1 MIFDNKPISAITD
14 EELINLIDNQ
24 EEDLQVDFKQK
35 DYHKDPK
42 DSEKHKFEICK
53 DVTAMAN
60 ASGGYIIIG
69 IREEKEVAK
78 EFFNV
83 DEAASIVK
91 RINDTCL
98 HYIQPRIP
106 GLKVQEYRLKWENK
120 DIDLV
125 IIYIPTN
132 EMRPHGF
139 TWKNTNN
146 FVKRYNHTIR
156 DYPTEEMLKDYSQR
170 SQTKPEES
178 IISRIDQLETTL
190 TPVIRSARR
199 ERINS
204 ITREDNAL
212 DVDNYEELVHIMNL
226 RFEEVISDQ
235 PYYRIFALPKELNP
249 DAVSTEDQ
257 RIRDILY
264 DPPNR
269 RRSGFGVTGLW
280 EQEMSQTRE
289 GISGRNITGGEIT
302 LLNDGYF
309 EVRCPINIQ
318 FQRGWGDPQFA
329 IPDSVKWLYPYVVI
343 EFPVSFLRLVKSI
356 YEVSGIESEVFI
368 QQNYH
373 NIAGYALPEGAPT
386 YSMFGVFLDERGVY
400 EGMSPIH
407 SKKWVPN
414 GFDPDHEAYGLVKH
428 VYADFGILDVG
439 SIPAFDENGNF
450 ILK

>member
-1 MIFDNKPISAITD
+1 MIFGNKPISELMG

-156 DYPTEEMLKDYSQR
+156 DYPTEEMLKDYSQS

-178 IISRIDQLETTL
+178 ISSRIEQLEITL
-190 TPVIRSARR
+190 APIIKSARR
-199 ERINS
+199 ERMNS

-212 DVDNYEELVHIMNL
+212 DVDNYEELVYIMNL
-226 RFEEVISDQ
+226 RFEAAISDQ
-235 PYYRIFALPKELNP
+235 PYYRIFVLPTVLNP
-249 DAVSTEDQ
+249 NAVSTVDQ
-257 RIRDILY
+257 SIRDILKK
-264 DPPNR
+264 PGRPA
-269 RRSGFGVTGLW
+269 GFGVTGLY
-280 EQEMSQTRE
+280 EPDVSQTRE
-289 GISGRNITGGEIT
+289 GISGRNITGGEII
-302 LLNDGYF
+302 LLKNGYF

-318 FQRGWGDPQFA
+318 FQRGWGDPQFV
-329 IPDSVKWLYPYVVI
+329 IPRSVKWLYPYVVI
-343 EFPVSFLRLVKSI
+343 EFPVSFLRLVKLI
-356 YEVSGIESEVFI
+356 YDKSGINSNIFI
-368 QQNYH
+368 QQDYY
-373 NIAGYALPEGAPT
+373 NITGYALPEGPP
-386 YSMFGVFLDERGVY
+386 YLPYVWC
-400 EGMSPIH
+400 IH
-407 SKKWVPN
+407 
-414 GFDPDHEAYGLVKH
+414 
-428 VYADFGILDVG
+428 
-439 SIPAFDENGNF
+439 
-450 ILK
+450 